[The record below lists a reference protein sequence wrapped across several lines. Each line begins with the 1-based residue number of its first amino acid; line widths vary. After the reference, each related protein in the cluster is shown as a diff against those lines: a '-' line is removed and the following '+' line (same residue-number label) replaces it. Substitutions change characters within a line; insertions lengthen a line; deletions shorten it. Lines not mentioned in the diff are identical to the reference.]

1 MAGKDTWDDP
11 AYDGRK
17 LRGLMRR
24 CYNYLDKETKK
35 KNPDWDKLFPKIES
49 VSRMSQRHVKLI
61 DVTELEER
69 TANIE
74 ELLKHIPQS
83 VISEAKVKAGL

>member
-1 MAGKDTWDDP
+1 MATEKWNDP
-11 AYDGRK
+11 AYDGRQ
-17 LRGLMRR
+17 LRRLMRR
-24 CYNYLDKETKK
+24 AYNFVEKESKK
-35 KNPDWDKLFPKIES
+35 SGADWDKLFPKLEAL
-49 VSRMSQRHVKLI
+49 SRMSQRHVKLI

>member
-1 MAGKDTWDDP
+1 MGTEAWNDSS
-11 AYDGRK
+11 YDGRK

-24 CYNYLDKETKK
+24 AYNYLDKESKK
-35 KNPDWDKLFPKIES
+35 TNPDWDKLLPKIES
-49 VSRMSQRHVKLI
+49 MSRMSHRHVKLI

-74 ELLKHIPQS
+74 ELLKYIPQS

>member
-1 MAGKDTWDDP
+1 MATEAWNDSS
-11 AYDGRK
+11 YDGRK

-24 CYNYLDKETKK
+24 AYNYLDKETKK
-35 KNPDWDKLFPKIES
+35 ANCDWDKAIPKIEALS
-49 VSRMSQRHVKLI
+49 RVSHRHVKLI
-61 DVTELEER
+61 DMTELEER

-74 ELLKHIPQS
+74 KLLDHIPQS